1 MERWSREQIQR
12 YLDTGLPGYEA
23 VACLGSGSY
32 GDVWRV
38 VDGRGLMPGS
48 RAVKAIPL
56 EARGYARSGAEG
68 AADKLTRDWRNL
80 TQRLDKLTCPQLV
93 TVHGMAQVD
102 VTAEGRRA
110 AAVGLVLMEYCPQ
123 NLFDF
128 IQTEHEA
135 GADPDRLRAVVHRMA
150 RVLKVLGDDKG
161 FIFEDLK
168 PDNVLVRS
176 DDGEGP
182 DVIAGDVGG
191 LKALSSTS
199 GQSNAQKT
207 PLYTAPEDMTGEKL
221 PDQRSMMWGFG
232 LIAFEVLEGGPPYDQ
247 LEFSVARRNQRL
259 MEEGPDWQAVTRK
272 TFPDLVRVI
281 ERCLSRDPEARYE
294 NGAAL
299 MAALAA
305 EAGRGQ
311 WSRKTAERPAE
322 ESRQPGSTGGNS
334 RDTVGRGRP
343 EPAGADGVAP
353 TGHQAFETL
362 QDAPFAPEMVVIP
375 PGKFMMGS
383 PDDDPE
389 ADDDEKPRHR
399 VAIGYWL
406 AVGKYAV
413 TFAEFD
419 QSVHETGYPHVPD
432 DEGWARGLWP
442 VINVSWEDAR
452 NYVAWLS
459 ARTGATYRL
468 LTEAE
473 WEYVAR
479 AGTETRYWWGDEI
492 TPDHANYGKNI
503 GKTVPVG
510 KYRPNPFGLYQ
521 VHGNVM
527 EWVADCWHENYKGT
541 PTDGGAWLQGDGGNC
556 SRRLLRGGSW
566 LNGPRDLRSAD
577 RDWVTAVSRGNIIGF
592 RVARTL

>member
-1 MERWSREQIQR
+1 MLEWPQDQVQA
-12 YLDTGLPGYEA
+12 YLDQSFPKYAA
-23 VACLGSGSY
+23 VERLGSGGF
-32 GDVWRV
+32 GDVWKVADRK
-38 VDGRGLMPGS
+38 GLLQEA
-48 RAVKAIPL
+48 RALKLIPL
-56 EARGYARSGAEG
+56 DARGSARGGST
-68 AADKLTRDWRNL
+68 AASDVLARDWTNL
-80 TQRLDKLTCPQLV
+80 TKRLEALDCPEMVSIYDLDR
-93 TVHGMAQVD
+93 VD
-102 VTAEGRRA
+102 LKTGEDRA
-110 AAVGLVLMEYCPQ
+110 SAVGLVLMECCPR
-123 NLFDF
+123 NLHNF
-128 IQTEHEA
+128 ILAEHKT
-135 GADPDRLRAVVHRMA
+135 GADPERLRAALHRIA
-150 RVLKVLGDDKG
+150 HVLKVLGDDKG
-161 FIFEDLK
+161 FVFEDLK
-168 PDNVLVRS
+168 PENLLVREE
-176 DDGEGP
+176 EGTAP
-182 DVIAGDVGG
+182 EIVAGDIGG
-191 LKALSSTS
+191 LKAMSSAS
-199 GQSNAQKT
+199 GQSGAQTT
-207 PLYTAPEDMTGEKL
+207 PLYTAPENLMGTKR
-221 PDQRSMMWGFG
+221 PDQRSVVWGFG
-232 LIAFEVLEGGPPYDQ
+232 LIAFEVLEGGPPYED
-247 LEFSVARRNQRL
+247 EFSLAERNQRL
-259 MEEGPDWQAVTRK
+259 VEEGPDWQAVTRK